1 MKSPLFLLGKQRII
15 PATPSRLEEPPASGR
30 FRLRKEARAVT
41 DKQKRFCDE
50 YLIDANATRA
60 YKVAYPNIKSD
71 EAASVC
77 ASKLLRNAKVK
88 NYIDEQLEKVSSSKV
103 ASAEEVLEFLTS
115 VMRNDAE
122 SVKNRIKAGE
132 LMGKRH
138 GLFKDTLNVQGAV
151 PIVIDGGESLED

>member
-1 MKSPLFLLGKQRII
+1 M
-15 PATPSRLEEPPASGR
+15 
-30 FRLRKEARAVT
+30 T

-60 YKVAYPNIKSD
+60 YKAAYPSVKSD
-71 EAASVC
+71 QVAKAAASR
-77 ASKLLRNAKVK
+77 LLTNVNLK
-88 NYIDEQLEKVSSSKV
+88 NYIDEQLEKLKSNKI

-115 VMRNDAE
+115 VMRDDAE

-138 GLFKDTLNVQGAV
+138 GIFKETLNVQGAV
-151 PIVIDGGESLED
+151 PVVLVDDIKGQ